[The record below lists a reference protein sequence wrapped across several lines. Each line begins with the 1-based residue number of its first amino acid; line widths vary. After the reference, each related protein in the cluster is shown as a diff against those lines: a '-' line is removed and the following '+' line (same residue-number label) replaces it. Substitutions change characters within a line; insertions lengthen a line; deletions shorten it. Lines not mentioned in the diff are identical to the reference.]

1 MNTKNI
7 NHWFESIPEGAE
19 RILKHFNIEI
29 TPLISLIIAL
39 FLIVVI
45 AIITHLIMHRL
56 VSVIRAHLSQSSDE
70 VWKKALVERYL
81 FKRAAFTIQAII
93 IQIQAGLW
101 LAPGT
106 LPLLIISTASRLW
119 IIVFSLLTL
128 YSVIDTLRELAGVY
142 PSTRNLPLRGIS
154 QGSKLLLALVAIVLA
169 ISTIIG
175 KSPLYLFSGL
185 GAMTAVLMLVFK
197 DTIMGFV
204 AGVQLFANRMLAVGD
219 WLEMNKYGAN
229 GSVIE
234 ITLTSVKV
242 QNWDN
247 TITTIPTYAL
257 ISDSFKNWQGMQES
271 GGRRITKNILIDV
284 SSVHFLSDEEIKHLR
299 KISILTDYID
309 TRPIDTKHIGT
320 KPIDTKSDENK
331 SNKANQSPNQAPGQS
346 PTQTKTDS
354 INSHQLTNL
363 GIFRVYLRKYLQNHP
378 SIHKE
383 MTLMARQL
391 EPESKGIPIQI
402 YAFSNTTE
410 WLEYEQIQ
418 GDILDHVLAIVPEF
432 GLRVF
437 QLPTGYDM
445 RIIGTTDHTGVM
457 KIDT

>member
-7 NHWFESIPEGAE
+7 NHWLESIPEGAE

-39 FLIVVI
+39 FLIVLI

-106 LPLLIISTASRLW
+106 LPLLIISIASRLW
-119 IIVFSLLTL
+119 IIAFSLLTL

-169 ISTIIG
+169 VSTIIG

-219 WLEMNKYGAN
+219 WLEMNKYGAD

-271 GGRRITKNILIDV
+271 GGRRIKKNILIDI
-284 SSVHFLSDEEIKHLR
+284 SSVHFLSDEEINHLR
-299 KISILTDYID
+299 KFSILTNYID
-309 TRPIDTKHIGT
+309 TKSIDTKT
-320 KPIDTKSDENK
+320 IDTKSDENK
-331 SNKANQSPNQAPGQS
+331 NNKANLSPTQAPGQS
-346 PTQTKTDS
+346 PAQTTTDP
-354 INSHQLTNL
+354 INSQQLTNL
-363 GIFRVYLRKYLQNHP
+363 GIFRIYLTKYLQTNP

-383 MTLMARQL
+383 MTLMVRQL

-418 GDILDHVLAIVPEF
+418 GDILDHVLAIIPEF
-432 GLRVF
+432 GLRIY

-445 RIIGTTDHTGVM
+445 RVIGTTDHTEVM
-457 KIDT
+457 EIDIKQS